1 MKSLV
6 TKYEVKTWLDSYPEY
21 KFRSMSYKATAR
33 YIEQRYP
40 HATGALY
47 VQLSVLVHRRIQEI
61 LPPDEKGYALA
72 AQYLVDNG
80 YVSKET
86 AREGQIFCRG
96 QWYKIV

>member
-6 TKYEVKTWLDSYPEY
+6 TKHEVKTWLDCYPEY

-40 HATGALY
+40 HAAGDLY

-86 AREGQIFCRG
+86 VRDGQVFIRG
-96 QWYKIV
+96 NWYKIV